1 MRLPSANTLRC
12 ARANGGPCRI
22 GLSGSPSRS
31 SRARRSSV
39 FGPHGA
45 GPVSR
50 PGSGSARPGI
60 PTPSRVNTTPTTA
73 LATMTAT
80 PIPPVI
86 QRVRREGRAHPG
98 PLPLVEAMRES
109 FRTDKEERVS
119 FFDKVKKG
127 AGQVADK
134 AKTEVSEAQTKN
146 ELVKTYE
153 VLGKKTYELVDK
165 GELEH
170 KELKEIVAK
179 VKELRVKLEQLQVS

>member
-1 MRLPSANTLRC
+1 
-12 ARANGGPCRI
+12 
-22 GLSGSPSRS
+22 
-31 SRARRSSV
+31 
-39 FGPHGA
+39 
-45 GPVSR
+45 
-50 PGSGSARPGI
+50 
-60 PTPSRVNTTPTTA
+60 
-73 LATMTAT
+73 
-80 PIPPVI
+80 
-86 QRVRREGRAHPG
+86 
-98 PLPLVEAMRES
+98 MRES

-179 VKELRVKLEQLQVS
+179 VKELRDKLEQLQVS

>member
-1 MRLPSANTLRC
+1 M
-12 ARANGGPCRI
+12 
-22 GLSGSPSRS
+22 
-31 SRARRSSV
+31 
-39 FGPHGA
+39 
-45 GPVSR
+45 
-50 PGSGSARPGI
+50 
-60 PTPSRVNTTPTTA
+60 
-73 LATMTAT
+73 
-80 PIPPVI
+80 
-86 QRVRREGRAHPG
+86 
-98 PLPLVEAMRES
+98 
-109 FRTDKEERVS
+109 S

-179 VKELRVKLEQLQVS
+179 VKELRDKLEQLQVS

>member
-1 MRLPSANTLRC
+1 M
-12 ARANGGPCRI
+12 
-22 GLSGSPSRS
+22 
-31 SRARRSSV
+31 
-39 FGPHGA
+39 
-45 GPVSR
+45 
-50 PGSGSARPGI
+50 
-60 PTPSRVNTTPTTA
+60 
-73 LATMTAT
+73 
-80 PIPPVI
+80 
-86 QRVRREGRAHPG
+86 
-98 PLPLVEAMRES
+98 
-109 FRTDKEERVS
+109 S